1 MKLQYVIILLLL
13 SATLLMKR
21 CGFKYEV
28 ELQKL
33 NESLAD
39 TVRQLKSENG
49 RLIYETSNLQ
59 TSNYI
64 ALKKVLSDAD
74 ANADSLSA
82 LVSELRIA
90 LDNKAKEA
98 SAISA
103 VGEVSDTIP
112 VTDEVWKDKNL
123 SYQKITPNYSIDF
136 KIDSTSF
143 SYNCEQYMN
152 LLIYK
157 KNKKI
162 FVESSNP
169 NVKITGIEGYS
180 LLNKQKRFS
189 IGLQMGIGVTPES
202 VSPYLGLGLSYNLYS
217 F

>member
-21 CGFKYEV
+21 CGSKYEV

-64 ALKKVLSDAD
+64 ALNKVL
-74 ANADSLSA
+74 ADSDSLNE
-82 LVSELRIA
+82 LVSDLRIA
-90 LDNKAKEA
+90 LSKKSKEA
-98 SAISA
+98 SSISV
-103 VGEVSDTIP
+103 VGEIHDTISITDTVWSNKHFYHKE
-112 VTDEVWKDKNL
+112 VTPYSVFEINL
-123 SYQKITPNYSIDF
+123 
-136 KIDSTSF
+136 DSTSF

-169 NVKITGIEGYS
+169 NVRITGIEGYS
-180 LLNKQKRFS
+180 LLSKQKRFS
-189 IGLQMGIGVTPES
+189 IGLQMGIGITPES
-202 VSPYLGLGLSYNLYS
+202 ISPYLGLGLSYNLYS